1 MTYEEFKKLAE
12 GKSADEIMNIV
23 HSNVAD
29 GLTVR
34 KVYYNTWKVFTS
46 DGVALVKG
54 GSTNNATA
62 PARLLHDAF
71 KLSTD
76 YAEQTKVVEG
86 INPELLIGKMI
97 WNKVILDAKQSAGKI
112 FVTISGG
119 KSYGFRNIDKLM
131 SLVK

>member
-23 HSNVAD
+23 HSNIAD

-34 KVYYNTWKVFTS
+34 AVYYNTWKVFTS

-76 YAEQTKVVEG
+76 YAEQTKAVEG
-86 INPELLIGKMI
+86 VNPETLIGKII
-97 WNKVILDAKQSAGKI
+97 WNKVIVNAKQRDGKI
-112 FVTISGG
+112 FVTVGG
-119 KSYGFRNIDKLM
+119 KSYGFRNINKLM
-131 SLVK
+131 SLVS